1 MNLTEREV
9 NGVHVVQVDG
19 KLDINTFDVLE
30 KKLTELIEGGIKK
43 LLLDCTGMTFISST
57 GLRILIMSQKKLSS
71 TGGVIGLFG
80 LNETTRK
87 IFDITVY
94 DKLFPIFENEAS
106 ALKDIQ

>member
-9 NGVHVVQVDG
+9 NGIHIIQVDG

-43 LLLDCTGMTFISST
+43 LLVDCTGMTFISST
-57 GLRILIMSQKKLSS
+57 GLRILIMSQKKLSA

-94 DKLFPIFENEAS
+94 DKLFPIFEDEAS
-106 ALKDIQ
+106 ALKEI